1 MWGLQRSISAFASLK
16 VKKKKKGNCSSFTFH
31 LNSISLCEGKSLPED
46 QTGSRHSGGFSRA
59 RAFSAPDLSRPGV
72 AVTGWHTLSA
82 VAFKPLSPL
91 RKQSQPGSRW
101 PSGEVGRA
109 CIQSVLTEL
118 ALRQLLESQL
128 LSLNGQFYCI
138 LMEDVIIGW
147 ARLTENTF
155 LSFLLLSLLS
165 ANCK

>member
-1 MWGLQRSISAFASLK
+1 MRERVSQRIKQGAGIPEASPGPELSLLQISAGL
-16 VKKKKKGNCSSFTFH
+16 GT
-31 LNSISLCEGKSLPED
+31 
-46 QTGSRHSGGFSRA
+46 R
-59 RAFSAPDLSRPGV
+59 V

-82 VAFKPLSPL
+82 IAFKPLSPL

-155 LSFLLLSLLS
+155 LSFLLLSSLS